1 MGFFICTIYITQK
14 EYNQEQIMEISA
26 KYNPEGIEQR
36 WYNEWIE
43 QKIFSSIPDERPSYT
58 VVMPPPNVTGILHMG
73 HMLNNTIQDILV
85 RRSRMLGYNA
95 CWVPG
100 TDHASIA
107 TENKVV
113 QQLKDQGILKDNI
126 SREEFLNHAFDWKN
140 KYGNIILD
148 QLKKLGCSCDWERT
162 RFTMEPDLSEAVID
176 SFIDLHDK
184 GFIYHGTRMINWDPV
199 GKTALSD
206 EEVNHEEQHAQ
217 LYYIN
222 YSLYESD
229 ESIQI
234 ATTRPE
240 TIMGDTA
247 ICVHPNDKR
256 YKHLVGKSCLV
267 PLVNRSIPI
276 IADEYIDIEF
286 GTGALKVTPAHDF
299 NDYELGKKHQLATID
314 CFNDDGTL
322 SESAQIFVGE
332 DRFKARKLVINE
344 LEKQGNLIKTEQI
357 VNKVGKSERT
367 KAIVEPR
374 LSAQWF
380 VDMKKFMKEYPE
392 SLSDVMND
400 KIQFHPAKFKNTYR
414 HWLENIKDWCISR
427 QLWWGHRI
435 PAWYTPDGSPI
446 IAKTA
451 EEAIKK
457 STNPKWTASDLKQDE
472 DVLDTWFSSW
482 LWPISVFDGFKNE
495 GQKELD
501 YYFPTSDL
509 VTAPDIIFFWV
520 ARMVMAGHAFKK
532 QIPFKN
538 VYFTGIVR
546 DKDRRKMSKSL
557 GNSPDPIHLMEK
569 FGTDGV
575 RMGLM
580 LSAPA
585 GNDILFD
592 EALCEQGRNFCNKLW
607 NSFRLIK
614 GLEVTEVQDEF
625 SKNHSSQAHQWMSHK
640 LSLTIERINSYFDDF
655 RISDAL
661 MELYKLT
668 RDDFSGWY
676 LEMIKPTY
684 GQPIYAKDLD
694 KVIQMF
700 DQILKLLHP
709 FMPFITEELWHG
721 LGERNGQY
729 INQQNWPT
737 QESLDTSIHQNV
749 FNLVSEIRAKRNE
762 NGISPKIPAFIQLNV
777 KDNSIYESIE
787 GIIHKLANASISV
800 NSSESTPFKVLIG
813 TDEVVITF
821 KDFVKKID
829 TASNQKEIKRLQGFL
844 IGIEKKLNNEKF
856 MANAKP
862 EVIANEQKKKE
873 DTLRKIERLQ
883 SQS

>member
-1 MGFFICTIYITQK
+1 
-14 EYNQEQIMEISA
+14 MEISA

-222 YSLYESD
+222 YSLYEND

-322 SESAQIFVGE
+322 GESAQIFVGE
-332 DRFKARKLVINE
+332 DRFRARKLVINE

-625 SKNHSSQAHQWMSHK
+625 SKNQSSQAHQWMSHK

-721 LGERNGQY
+721 LGERKGQY

-821 KDFVKKID
+821 KDFVKEID

-856 MANAKP
+856 IANAKP

>member
-1 MGFFICTIYITQK
+1 
-14 EYNQEQIMEISA
+14 MEISA

-58 VVMPPPNVTGILHMG
+58 IVMPPPNVTGILHMG

-113 QQLKDQGILKDNI
+113 QQLQENGVSKESLT
-126 SREEFLNHAFDWKN
+126 REEFLNHAFDWKN

-176 SFIDLHDK
+176 SFIDLHSK
-184 GFIYHGTRMINWDPV
+184 GYIYHGTRMINWDPV

-206 EEVNHEEQHAQ
+206 EEVNHEEQNAE

-222 YSLYESD
+222 YQLGDSD
-229 ESIQI
+229 KQIQI

-247 ICVHPNDKR
+247 ICVHPDDSR
-256 YKHLVGKSCLV
+256 YKNLIGKSCIV
-267 PLVNRSIPI
+267 PLVDRPIPI
-276 IADEYIDIEF
+276 IADDYIDIEF

-299 NDYELGKKHQLATID
+299 NDYEIGKRHQLAMID

-322 SESAQIFVGE
+322 SESAQVFVGE
-332 DRFKARKLVINE
+332 DRFKARKLIVKE
-344 LEKQGNLIKTEQI
+344 LKNLGNLVKTEQFT
-357 VNKVGKSERT
+357 NKIGKSERT

-380 VDMKKFMKEYPE
+380 VDMKKFMKTHPE

-400 KIQFHPAKFKNTYR
+400 QIQFHPAKFKNTYR

-435 PAWYTPDGSPI
+435 PAWYTPDGTPI

-451 EEAIKK
+451 EEALKK
-457 STNPKWTASDLKQDE
+457 IDNDQWSISDLRQDE

-482 LWPISVFDGFKNE
+482 LWPISVFNGFKDE

-501 YYFPTSDL
+501 YYYPTSDL

-520 ARMVMAGHAFKK
+520 ARMVMAGQAFKK

-557 GNSPDPIHLMEK
+557 GNSPDPIRLMEK

-592 EALCEQGRNFCNKLW
+592 ETLCEQGRNFCNKLW

-614 GLEVTEVQDEF
+614 GLNVTEQPDEF
-625 SKNHSSQAHQWMSHK
+625 SSNHGSQIHQWMNY
-640 LSLTIERINSYFDDF
+640 RIQQATQKVDSYFDEF

-676 LEMIKPTY
+676 LEMIKPAY
-684 GQPIYAKDLD
+684 GESIFAKDLD
-694 KVIQMF
+694 QVSSMF

-721 LGERNGQY
+721 LGDRKGQY
-729 INQQNWPT
+729 INQQTWPK
-737 QESLDTSIHQNV
+737 QNSFESSIHNHV
-749 FNLVSEIRAKRNE
+749 FSLVSEIRAKRNE
-762 NGISPKIPAFIQLNV
+762 NGISPKIPASVDLNV
-777 KDNSIYESIE
+777 KDNSIYETSF
-787 GIIHKLANASISV
+787 GIIQKLANVTKSLD
-800 NSSESTPFKVLIG
+800 SESSTQFKALIG
-813 TDEVVITF
+813 TDEVSIAF
-821 KDFVKKID
+821 KGFVKKID
-829 TASNQKEIKRLQGFL
+829 TTSNQKEIKRLQGFL
-844 IGIEKKLNNEKF
+844 IGIDKKLNNEKF

-862 EVIANEQKKKE
+862 EVIANEQQKKA
-873 DTLRKIERLQ
+873 DTLDKIQRLQ
-883 SQS
+883 NQN

>member
-1 MGFFICTIYITQK
+1 
-14 EYNQEQIMEISA
+14 MEISA

-58 VVMPPPNVTGILHMG
+58 IVMPPPNVTGILHMG

-113 QQLKDQGILKDNI
+113 EQLLDKGISKESLT
-126 SREEFLNHAFDWKN
+126 REEFLDHAFDWKE

-176 SFIDLHDK
+176 SFIDLHSK
-184 GFIYHGTRMINWDPV
+184 GYIYHGTRMINWDPV

-206 EEVNHEEQHAQ
+206 EEVNHEEQNAE

-222 YSLYESD
+222 YQLD
-229 ESIQI
+229 DGDKQIQI

-247 ICVHPNDKR
+247 ICVHPNDSR
-256 YKHLVGKSCLV
+256 YKNLIGKSCFV
-267 PLVNRSIPI
+267 PLVDRSIPI
-276 IADEYIDIEF
+276 IADDYIDIEF

-299 NDYELGKKHQLATID
+299 NDYEIGKRHQLATID

-322 SESAQIFVGE
+322 SESAQVFVGE
-332 DRFKARKLVINE
+332 DRFKARKLIVKE
-344 LEKQGNLIKTEQI
+344 LKNLGSLVKTEQI
-357 VNKVGKSERT
+357 TNKVGKSERT

-380 VDMKKFMKEYPE
+380 IDMKKFMKAHPE

-400 KIQFHPAKFKNTYR
+400 QIQFHPAKFKNTYR

-435 PAWYTPDGSPI
+435 PAWYTPDGTPI

-457 STNPKWTASDLKQDE
+457 IDNDQWSISDLKQDE

-482 LWPISVFDGFKNE
+482 LWPISVFNGFKDE

-501 YYFPTSDL
+501 YYYPTSDL

-520 ARMVMAGHAFKK
+520 ARMVMAGQAFKK

-546 DKDRRKMSKSL
+546 DKDR
-557 GNSPDPIHLMEK
+557 
-569 FGTDGV
+569 
-575 RMGLM
+575 
-580 LSAPA
+580 
-585 GNDILFD
+585 
-592 EALCEQGRNFCNKLW
+592 
-607 NSFRLIK
+607 
-614 GLEVTEVQDEF
+614 
-625 SKNHSSQAHQWMSHK
+625 
-640 LSLTIERINSYFDDF
+640 
-655 RISDAL
+655 
-661 MELYKLT
+661 
-668 RDDFSGWY
+668 
-676 LEMIKPTY
+676 
-684 GQPIYAKDLD
+684 
-694 KVIQMF
+694 
-700 DQILKLLHP
+700 
-709 FMPFITEELWHG
+709 
-721 LGERNGQY
+721 
-729 INQQNWPT
+729 
-737 QESLDTSIHQNV
+737 
-749 FNLVSEIRAKRNE
+749 
-762 NGISPKIPAFIQLNV
+762 
-777 KDNSIYESIE
+777 
-787 GIIHKLANASISV
+787 
-800 NSSESTPFKVLIG
+800 
-813 TDEVVITF
+813 
-821 KDFVKKID
+821 
-829 TASNQKEIKRLQGFL
+829 
-844 IGIEKKLNNEKF
+844 
-856 MANAKP
+856 
-862 EVIANEQKKKE
+862 
-873 DTLRKIERLQ
+873 
-883 SQS
+883 

>member
-1 MGFFICTIYITQK
+1 M
-14 EYNQEQIMEISA
+14 
-26 KYNPEGIEQR
+26 
-36 WYNEWIE
+36 
-43 QKIFSSIPDERPSYT
+43 D
-58 VVMPPPNVTGILHMG
+58 
-73 HMLNNTIQDILV
+73 
-85 RRSRMLGYNA
+85 
-95 CWVPG
+95 
-100 TDHASIA
+100 
-107 TENKVV
+107 
-113 QQLKDQGILKDNI
+113 
-126 SREEFLNHAFDWKN
+126 
-140 KYGNIILD
+140 
-148 QLKKLGCSCDWERT
+148 
-162 RFTMEPDLSEAVID
+162 PDLSDAVID
-176 SFIDLHDK
+176 SFIDLHAK
-184 GFIYHGTRMINWDPV
+184 GFIYHGTRMINWDPI

-206 EEVNHEEQHAQ
+206 EEVNHEEQNAQ

-222 YSLYESD
+222 YSLSESD

-256 YKHLVGKSCLV
+256 YKHLVGKSCIV

-299 NDYELGKKHQLATID
+299 NDYELGKKHQLFTID

-322 SESAQIFVGE
+322 SESAQVFIGE

-344 LEKQGNLIKTEQI
+344 LEKQGNLVKTEQI

-380 VDMKKFMKEYPE
+380 VNMKKFMEEYPE
-392 SLSDVMND
+392 TLSDVMND

-501 YYFPTSDL
+501 YYYPTSDL

-640 LSLTIERINSYFDDF
+640 LNLTIERINSYFDDF

-721 LGERNGQY
+721 LGERKGQY
-729 INQQNWPT
+729 INQQNWPSQDSIDAT
-737 QESLDTSIHQNV
+737 IHQHV
-749 FNLVSEIRAKRNE
+749 FNLISEIRAKRNE
-762 NGISPKIPAFIQLNV
+762 NGISPKIPGFIKLNA
-777 KDNSIYESIE
+777 KDSIIYESTE
-787 GIIHKLANASISV
+787 GIIHKLANATIST
-800 NSSESTPFKVLIG
+800 NNDQNTPFKSLIG
-813 TDEVVITF
+813 TDEVIITF
-821 KDFVKKID
+821 KDFIKEID
-829 TASNQKEIKRLQGFL
+829 TASIQKEIKRLQGFL
-844 IGIEKKLNNEKF
+844 IGIDKKLNNERF

-862 EVIANEQKKKE
+862 EVIANEQKKKD
-873 DTLRKIERLQ
+873 DTLRKIERLKNQ
-883 SQS
+883 S

>member
-1 MGFFICTIYITQK
+1 
-14 EYNQEQIMEISA
+14 MEISA

-113 QQLKDQGILKDNI
+113 QQLKEQGISKDNI

-176 SFIDLHDK
+176 SFIDLHAK

-299 NDYELGKKHQLATID
+299 NDYELGKKYQLATID

-435 PAWYTPDGSPI
+435 PVWYTPDGSII

-532 QIPFKN
+532 EIPFKN

-614 GLEVTEVQDEF
+614 GLEVTEIQDEF

-787 GIIHKLANASISV
+787 GIIHKLANASISL

-821 KDFVKKID
+821 KDFVKEID

>member
-1 MGFFICTIYITQK
+1 
-14 EYNQEQIMEISA
+14 MEISA

-43 QKIFSSIPDERPSYT
+43 KKIFSSIPDERPSYT

-85 RRSRMLGYNA
+85 RRSRMLGFNA

-113 QQLKDQGILKDNI
+113 QQLKDQGISKDNI
-126 SREEFLNHAFDWKN
+126 SREEFLDHAFDWKN

-176 SFIDLHDK
+176 SFIDLHAK

-206 EEVNHEEQHAQ
+206 EEVNHEEQNAQ

-222 YSLYESD
+222 YSLSESD

-247 ICVHPNDKR
+247 ICVHPNDER

-267 PLVNRSIPI
+267 PLVKRSIPI

-322 SESAQIFVGE
+322 SKSAQIFVGE

-344 LEKQGNLIKTEQI
+344 LEKQGKLIKTEQI

-367 KAIVEPR
+367 KAVVEPR

-380 VDMKKFMKEYPE
+380 VDMKKFMEEYPE

-501 YYFPTSDL
+501 YYYPTSDL

-684 GQPIYAKDLD
+684 GHPVYAKDLD

-737 QESLDTSIHQNV
+737 QEPLGVSIHQNI

-777 KDNSIYESIE
+777 KNNTIYESTE

-800 NSSESTPFKVLIG
+800 KASESTPFKVLIG

-821 KDFVKKID
+821 QDFVKEID

>member
-1 MGFFICTIYITQK
+1 MGFFICIIYITQK
-14 EYNQEQIMEISA
+14 NYNQEQIMEISA

-43 QKIFSSIPDERPSYT
+43 KKIFSSIPDERPSYT

-85 RRSRMLGYNA
+85 RRSRMLGFNA

-113 QQLKDQGILKDNI
+113 QQLKDQGISKDNI
-126 SREEFLNHAFDWKN
+126 SREEFLDHAFDWKN

-176 SFIDLHDK
+176 SFIDLHAK

-206 EEVNHEEQHAQ
+206 EEVNHEEQNAQ

-222 YSLYESD
+222 YSLSESD

-247 ICVHPNDKR
+247 ICVHPNDER

-267 PLVNRSIPI
+267 PLVKRSIPI

-322 SESAQIFVGE
+322 SKSAQIFVGE
-332 DRFKARKLVINE
+332 DRFKARKLMINE

-380 VDMKKFMKEYPE
+380 VDMKKFMEEYPE

-501 YYFPTSDL
+501 YYYPTSDL

-684 GQPIYAKDLD
+684 SQPIYAKDLD

-737 QESLDTSIHQNV
+737 QGSLNTSIHQNI

-777 KDNSIYESIE
+777 KNNTIYESTE

-800 NSSESTPFKVLIG
+800 KASESTPFKVLIG

-821 KDFVKKID
+821 QDFVKEID

>member
-1 MGFFICTIYITQK
+1 
-14 EYNQEQIMEISA
+14 MEISA

-85 RRSRMLGYNA
+85 RRSRMLGFNA

-113 QQLKDQGILKDNI
+113 QQLKEQGISKDNI
-126 SREEFLNHAFDWKN
+126 SREEFLDHAFDWKN

-176 SFIDLHDK
+176 SFIDLHAK

-206 EEVNHEEQHAQ
+206 EEVNHEEQNAQ

-222 YSLYESD
+222 YSLSESD

-247 ICVHPNDKR
+247 ICVHPNDER

-267 PLVNRSIPI
+267 PLVKRSIPI

-322 SESAQIFVGE
+322 SKSAQIFVGE

-344 LEKQGNLIKTEQI
+344 LEKQGKLIKTEQI

-380 VDMKKFMKEYPE
+380 VDMKKFMEEYPE

-501 YYFPTSDL
+501 YYYPTSDL

-684 GQPIYAKDLD
+684 SQPIYAKDLD

-737 QESLDTSIHQNV
+737 QGSLNTSIHQNI

-777 KDNSIYESIE
+777 KNNTIYESTE

-800 NSSESTPFKVLIG
+800 KASESTPFKVLIG

-821 KDFVKKID
+821 QDFVKEID

>member
-1 MGFFICTIYITQK
+1 MGFFICIIYITQK
-14 EYNQEQIMEISA
+14 NYNQEQIMEISA

-43 QKIFSSIPDERPSYT
+43 KKIFSSIPDERPSYT

-85 RRSRMLGYNA
+85 RRSRMLGFNA

-113 QQLKDQGILKDNI
+113 QQLKDQGISKDNI
-126 SREEFLNHAFDWKN
+126 SREEFLDHAFDWKN

-176 SFIDLHDK
+176 SFIDLHAK

-206 EEVNHEEQHAQ
+206 EEVNHEEQNAQ

-222 YSLYESD
+222 YSLSESD

-247 ICVHPNDKR
+247 ICVHPNDER

-267 PLVNRSIPI
+267 PLVKRSIPI

-322 SESAQIFVGE
+322 SKSAQIFVGE
-332 DRFKARKLVINE
+332 DRFKARKLMINE

-380 VDMKKFMKEYPE
+380 VDMKKFMEEYPE

-435 PAWYTPDGSPI
+435 PAWYTPDGSTI

-501 YYFPTSDL
+501 YYYPTSDL

-684 GQPIYAKDLD
+684 SQPIYAKDLD

-737 QESLDTSIHQNV
+737 QGSLNTSIHQNI

-777 KDNSIYESIE
+777 KNNTIYESTE

-800 NSSESTPFKVLIG
+800 KASESTPFKVLIG
-813 TDEVVITF
+813 TDEVVISF
-821 KDFVKKID
+821 QDFVKEID

-844 IGIEKKLNNEKF
+844 IGIDKKLSNEKF

>member
-1 MGFFICTIYITQK
+1 
-14 EYNQEQIMEISA
+14 MEISA

-85 RRSRMLGYNA
+85 RRSRMLGFNA

-113 QQLKDQGILKDNI
+113 QQLKEQGISKDNI
-126 SREEFLNHAFDWKN
+126 SREEFLDHAFDWKN

-176 SFIDLHDK
+176 SFIDLHAK

-206 EEVNHEEQHAQ
+206 EEVNHEEQNAQ

-222 YSLYESD
+222 YSLSESD

-247 ICVHPNDKR
+247 ICVHPNDER

-267 PLVNRSIPI
+267 PLVKRSIPI

-322 SESAQIFVGE
+322 SKSAQIFVGE

-344 LEKQGNLIKTEQI
+344 LEKQGKLIKTEQI

-380 VDMKKFMKEYPE
+380 VDMKKFMEEYPE

-501 YYFPTSDL
+501 YYYPTSDL

-684 GQPIYAKDLD
+684 GHPVYAKDLD

-737 QESLDTSIHQNV
+737 QGSLNTSIHQNI

-777 KDNSIYESIE
+777 KNNTIYESTE

-800 NSSESTPFKVLIG
+800 KASESTPFKVLIG

-821 KDFVKKID
+821 QDFVKEID

>member
-532 QIPFKN
+532 EIPFKN

-640 LSLTIERINSYFDDF
+640 LSLTIDRINSYFDDF

-821 KDFVKKID
+821 KDFVKEID

>member
-729 INQQNWPT
+729 
-737 QESLDTSIHQNV
+737 
-749 FNLVSEIRAKRNE
+749 
-762 NGISPKIPAFIQLNV
+762 PKL
-777 KDNSIYESIE
+777 
-787 GIIHKLANASISV
+787 
-800 NSSESTPFKVLIG
+800 TP
-813 TDEVVITF
+813 
-821 KDFVKKID
+821 
-829 TASNQKEIKRLQGFL
+829 N
-844 IGIEKKLNNEKF
+844 
-856 MANAKP
+856 
-862 EVIANEQKKKE
+862 
-873 DTLRKIERLQ
+873 
-883 SQS
+883 

>member
-1 MGFFICTIYITQK
+1 
-14 EYNQEQIMEISA
+14 MEISA

-43 QKIFSSIPDERPSYT
+43 KKIFSSIPDERPSYT

-85 RRSRMLGYNA
+85 RRSRMLGFNA

-113 QQLKDQGILKDNI
+113 QQLKDQGISKDNI
-126 SREEFLNHAFDWKN
+126 SREEFLDHAFDWKN

-206 EEVNHEEQHAQ
+206 EEVNHEEQNAQ

-222 YSLYESD
+222 YSLSESD

-247 ICVHPNDKR
+247 ICVHPNDER

-267 PLVNRSIPI
+267 PLVKRSIPI

-322 SESAQIFVGE
+322 SKSAQIFVGE
-332 DRFKARKLVINE
+332 DRFKARKLMINE

-380 VDMKKFMKEYPE
+380 VDMKKFMEEYPE

-501 YYFPTSDL
+501 YYYPTSDL

-668 RDDFSGWY
+668 RDNFSGWY

-684 GQPIYAKDLD
+684 SQPIYAKDLD

-737 QESLDTSIHQNV
+737 QGSLNTSIHQNI

-777 KDNSIYESIE
+777 KNNTIYESTE

-800 NSSESTPFKVLIG
+800 KASESTPFKVLIG

-821 KDFVKKID
+821 QDFVKEID

>member
-95 CWVPG
+95 CWIPG

-821 KDFVKKID
+821 KDFVKEID

>member
-1 MGFFICTIYITQK
+1 
-14 EYNQEQIMEISA
+14 MEISA
-26 KYNPEGIEQR
+26 NYNPEGIEQR

-58 VVMPPPNVTGILHMG
+58 IVMPPPNVTGILHMG

-95 CWVPG
+95 CWIPG

-113 QQLKDQGILKDNI
+113 QQLKDIGVSKDNLT
-126 SREEFLNHAFDWKN
+126 REEFLDHAFDWKD
-140 KYGNIILD
+140 KYGNIILE

-162 RFTMEPDLSEAVID
+162 RFTMESELSEAVID
-176 SFIDLHDK
+176 SFIDLHSK
-184 GFIYHGTRMINWDPV
+184 GYIYHGTRMINWDPV

-206 EEVNHEEQHAQ
+206 EEVNHEEQNAE

-222 YSLYESD
+222 YQLVD
-229 ESIQI
+229 GDKHIQI

-247 ICVHPNDKR
+247 ICVHPDDKR
-256 YKHLVGKSCLV
+256 YKHLIGKSCIV
-267 PLVNRSIPI
+267 PLVDRPIPI
-276 IADEYIDIEF
+276 IADDYIDIEF

-299 NDYELGKKHQLATID
+299 NDYEIGKRHQLATID

-322 SESAQIFVGE
+322 NDSAQIFIGE
-332 DRFKARKLVINE
+332 DRFKARE
-344 LEKQGNLIKTEQI
+344 LIIKELRNHGSLAKTEQI
-357 VNKVGKSERT
+357 KNKVGKSERT

-380 VDMKKFMKEYPE
+380 VDMKKFMKSYPE
-392 SLSDVMND
+392 SLSDVMD
-400 KIQFHPAKFKNTYR
+400 DQIQFHPAKFKNTYK

-435 PAWYTPDGSPI
+435 PAWYTPEGTPI

-451 EEAIKK
+451 EEAIDKLD
-457 STNPKWTASDLKQDE
+457 NDKWSITDLKQDE

-482 LWPISVFDGFKNE
+482 LWPISVFNGFKDE

-501 YYFPTSDL
+501 YYYPTSDL

-557 GNSPDPIHLMEK
+557 GNSPDPIRLMEK
-569 FGTDGV
+569 FGADGV

-614 GLEVTEVQDEF
+614 GLNTSYQPDDF
-625 SKNHSSQAHQWMSHK
+625 SLNHGSQIHEWMNHRIHQATQK
-640 LSLTIERINSYFDDF
+640 VNSFFDDF

-676 LEMIKPTY
+676 LEMIKPAY
-684 GQPIYAKDLD
+684 GKPIYTKDLD
-694 KVIQMF
+694 QVTFIF

-709 FMPFITEELWHG
+709 FMPFISEELWHG
-721 LGERNGQY
+721 LGDRNGQY
-729 INQQNWPT
+729 INQQTWPK
-737 QESLDTSIHQNV
+737 QKPSNSSIHNHV
-749 FNLVSEIRAKRNE
+749 FSLVTEIRAKRNE
-762 NGISPKIPAFIQLNV
+762 NGVSPKIPATINLNA
-777 KDNSIYESIE
+777 KDNSIYETSF
-787 GIIHKLANASISV
+787 GIIQKLANVTQSLK
-800 NSSESTPFKVLIG
+800 NDDNTQFKALIG
-813 TDEVVITF
+813 TDEVSITF
-821 KDFVKKID
+821 KGFVKKID
-829 TASNQKEIKRLQGFL
+829 TSSIQKEIKRLQGFL
-844 IGIEKKLNNEKF
+844 NGIEKKLNNEKF
-856 MANAKP
+856 MSNAKP
-862 EVIANEQKKKE
+862 EVITKEQQKKA
-873 DTLRKIERLQ
+873 DTLDKIQRLQ
-883 SQS
+883 NQN

>member
-1 MGFFICTIYITQK
+1 
-14 EYNQEQIMEISA
+14 ME
-26 KYNPEGIEQR
+26 
-36 WYNEWIE
+36 
-43 QKIFSSIPDERPSYT
+43 
-58 VVMPPPNVTGILHMG
+58 
-73 HMLNNTIQDILV
+73 
-85 RRSRMLGYNA
+85 
-95 CWVPG
+95 
-100 TDHASIA
+100 
-107 TENKVV
+107 
-113 QQLKDQGILKDNI
+113 
-126 SREEFLNHAFDWKN
+126 
-140 KYGNIILD
+140 
-148 QLKKLGCSCDWERT
+148 
-162 RFTMEPDLSEAVID
+162 
-176 SFIDLHDK
+176 
-184 GFIYHGTRMINWDPV
+184 
-199 GKTALSD
+199 
-206 EEVNHEEQHAQ
+206 
-217 LYYIN
+217 
-222 YSLYESD
+222 
-229 ESIQI
+229 
-234 ATTRPE
+234 
-240 TIMGDTA
+240 
-247 ICVHPNDKR
+247 
-256 YKHLVGKSCLV
+256 
-267 PLVNRSIPI
+267 
-276 IADEYIDIEF
+276 
-286 GTGALKVTPAHDF
+286 
-299 NDYELGKKHQLATID
+299 
-314 CFNDDGTL
+314 
-322 SESAQIFVGE
+322 
-332 DRFKARKLVINE
+332 
-344 LEKQGNLIKTEQI
+344 
-357 VNKVGKSERT
+357 
-367 KAIVEPR
+367 
-374 LSAQWF
+374 
-380 VDMKKFMKEYPE
+380 EYPE

-501 YYFPTSDL
+501 YYYPTSDL

-684 GQPIYAKDLD
+684 GHPVYAKDLD

-737 QESLDTSIHQNV
+737 QGSLNTSIHQNI

-777 KDNSIYESIE
+777 KNNTIYESTE

-800 NSSESTPFKVLIG
+800 KASESTPFKVLIG

-821 KDFVKKID
+821 QDFVKEID

>member
-1 MGFFICTIYITQK
+1 
-14 EYNQEQIMEISA
+14 MEISA

-36 WYNEWIE
+36 WYNEWME
-43 QKIFSSIPDERPSYT
+43 QKLFSSIPDNRPSYT

-113 QQLKDQGILKDNI
+113 QQLKEQGISKDDI

-162 RFTMEPDLSEAVID
+162 RFTMEPDLSDAVID

-184 GFIYHGTRMINWDPV
+184 GFIYYGTRMINWDPV

-206 EEVNHEEQHAQ
+206 EEVNHEEQQAQ

-222 YSLYESD
+222 YSLSESN

-247 ICVHPNDKR
+247 ICVHPTDDR
-256 YKHLVGKSCLV
+256 YKHLIGKSCLV
-267 PLVNRSIPI
+267 PLVNRPIPI
-276 IADEYIDIEF
+276 IADDYIDIEF

-299 NDYELGKKHQLATID
+299 NDYELGKRHKLASID

-322 SESAQIFVGE
+322 SEAAQIFIGE
-332 DRFKARKLVINE
+332 DRFKARKLVVSE
-344 LEKQGNLIKTEQI
+344 LDKLGSLIKTEQI

-367 KAIVEPR
+367 KAVVEPR

-380 VDMKKFMKEYPE
+380 IDMKKFMDEHPE

-435 PAWYTPDGSPI
+435 PAWYTPEGTPI
-446 IAKTA
+446 IARTA
-451 EEAIKK
+451 EEALQK
-457 STNPKWTASDLKQDE
+457 SNNSEWTISDLKQDE

-482 LWPISVFDGFKNE
+482 LWPISVFDGFKSE

-501 YYFPTSDL
+501 YYYPTSDL

-532 QIPFKN
+532 QIPFNN

-614 GLEVTEVQDEF
+614 GLEISEVQDVF
-625 SKNHSSQAHQWMSHK
+625 SKNHSSQVHQWMYHK
-640 LSLTIERINSYFDDF
+640 LSKTIDRINAHFDEF

-684 GQPIYAKDLD
+684 GQPIYTKDLD
-694 KVIQMF
+694 QVIQMF

-721 LGERNGQY
+721 LGNRNGEY
-729 INQQNWPT
+729 INQQSWPT
-737 QESLDTSIHQNV
+737 QKPIDAAIDQNV

-762 NGISPKIPAFIQLNV
+762 NGISPKVPAFISLNV
-777 KDNSIYESIE
+777 NDNSIYETTE
-787 GIIHKLANASISV
+787 GIIHKLANASISE
-800 NSSESTPFKVLIG
+800 NQKECTLFKTLVG
-813 TDEVVITF
+813 TDEVIISF
-821 KDFVKKID
+821 EDFVKEID
-829 TASNQKEIKRLQGFL
+829 TESNQKEIKRLQGFL
-844 IGIEKKLNNEKF
+844 FGIEKKLSNEKF

-862 EVIANEQKKKE
+862 EIIANEQKKKE

-883 SQS
+883 NQS

>member
-1 MGFFICTIYITQK
+1 M
-14 EYNQEQIMEISA
+14 
-26 KYNPEGIEQR
+26 
-36 WYNEWIE
+36 
-43 QKIFSSIPDERPSYT
+43 
-58 VVMPPPNVTGILHMG
+58 
-73 HMLNNTIQDILV
+73 
-85 RRSRMLGYNA
+85 
-95 CWVPG
+95 
-100 TDHASIA
+100 
-107 TENKVV
+107 
-113 QQLKDQGILKDNI
+113 
-126 SREEFLNHAFDWKN
+126 NHAFDWKN

-162 RFTMEPDLSEAVID
+162 RFTMEPDLSDAVID

-184 GFIYHGTRMINWDPV
+184 GFIYYGTRMINWDPV
-199 GKTALSD
+199 GKTALSY
-206 EEVNHEEQHAQ
+206 EEVNHEEQQAQ

-222 YSLYESD
+222 YPLSEGN

-247 ICVHPNDKR
+247 ICVHPTDDR
-256 YKHLVGKSCLV
+256 YKHLIGKSCLV
-267 PLVNRSIPI
+267 PLVNRPIPI
-276 IADEYIDIEF
+276 IADDYIDIEF

-299 NDYELGKKHQLATID
+299 NDYELGKRHKLASID

-322 SESAQIFVGE
+322 SEAAQIFIGE
-332 DRFKARKLVINE
+332 DRFKARKLVVRE
-344 LEKQGNLIKTEQI
+344 LDKLGSLIKTEQI
-357 VNKVGKSERT
+357 VNKVGISERT
-367 KAIVEPR
+367 NTIVEPR

-380 VDMKKFMKEYPE
+380 MDMKKFMDKHPE

-435 PAWYTPDGSPI
+435 PAWYTPEGTPI
-446 IAKTA
+446 IARTA
-451 EEAIKK
+451 EEAFKK
-457 STNPKWTASDLKQDE
+457 SNNSEWTISDLKQDE

-482 LWPISVFDGFKNE
+482 LWPISVFNGFKSE
-495 GQKELD
+495 GQKELE
-501 YYFPTSDL
+501 YYYPTSDL

-532 QIPFKN
+532 QIPFNN

-614 GLEVTEVQDEF
+614 GLEISEVQDVF
-625 SKNHSSQAHQWMSHK
+625 SKNHSSQVHQWMYHK
-640 LSLTIERINSYFDDF
+640 LSKTIDRINAHFDEF

-684 GQPIYAKDLD
+684 GQPIYTKDLD
-694 KVIQMF
+694 QVIQMF

-721 LGERNGQY
+721 LGNRNGEY
-729 INQQNWPT
+729 INQQSWPT
-737 QESLDTSIHQNV
+737 QKPIGAAIDQNV

-762 NGISPKIPAFIQLNV
+762 NGISPKVPAFISLNV
-777 KDNSIYESIE
+777 NYNSIYETTE
-787 GIIHKLANASISV
+787 GIILKLANASISE
-800 NSSESTPFKVLIG
+800 NQKECTLFKTLVGI
-813 TDEVVITF
+813 DEVIISF
-821 KDFVKKID
+821 EGFVKEID
-829 TASNQKEIKRLQGFL
+829 TESNQKEIKRLQGFL
-844 IGIEKKLNNEKF
+844 FGIEKKLSNEKF

-862 EVIANEQKKKE
+862 EIIANEQKKKE

-883 SQS
+883 NQS

>member
-1 MGFFICTIYITQK
+1 
-14 EYNQEQIMEISA
+14 
-26 KYNPEGIEQR
+26 
-36 WYNEWIE
+36 
-43 QKIFSSIPDERPSYT
+43 
-58 VVMPPPNVTGILHMG
+58 
-73 HMLNNTIQDILV
+73 
-85 RRSRMLGYNA
+85 
-95 CWVPG
+95 
-100 TDHASIA
+100 
-107 TENKVV
+107 
-113 QQLKDQGILKDNI
+113 
-126 SREEFLNHAFDWKN
+126 
-140 KYGNIILD
+140 
-148 QLKKLGCSCDWERT
+148 
-162 RFTMEPDLSEAVID
+162 
-176 SFIDLHDK
+176 
-184 GFIYHGTRMINWDPV
+184 MINWDPV

-206 EEVNHEEQHAQ
+206 EEVNHEEQNAQ

-222 YSLYESD
+222 YSLSESD

-247 ICVHPNDKR
+247 ICVHPNDER

-267 PLVNRSIPI
+267 PLVKRSIPI

-322 SESAQIFVGE
+322 SKSAQIFVGE
-332 DRFKARKLVINE
+332 DRFKARKLMINE

-380 VDMKKFMKEYPE
+380 VDMKKFMEEYPE

-501 YYFPTSDL
+501 YYYPTSDL

-684 GQPIYAKDLD
+684 SQPIYAKDLD

-737 QESLDTSIHQNV
+737 QGSLNTSIHQNI

-777 KDNSIYESIE
+777 KNNTIYESTE

-800 NSSESTPFKVLIG
+800 KASESTPFKVLIG

-821 KDFVKKID
+821 QDFVKEID

>member
-1 MGFFICTIYITQK
+1 
-14 EYNQEQIMEISA
+14 MEISA

-85 RRSRMLGYNA
+85 RRSRMLGFNA

-113 QQLKDQGILKDNI
+113 QQLKEQGISKDNI
-126 SREEFLNHAFDWKN
+126 SREEFLDHAFDWKN

-176 SFIDLHDK
+176 SFIDLHAK

-206 EEVNHEEQHAQ
+206 EEVNHEEQNAQ

-222 YSLYESD
+222 YSLSESD

-247 ICVHPNDKR
+247 ICVHPNDER

-267 PLVNRSIPI
+267 PLVKRSIPI

-322 SESAQIFVGE
+322 SKSAQIFVGE
-332 DRFKARKLVINE
+332 DRFKARKIVINE
-344 LEKQGNLIKTEQI
+344 LEKQGKLIKTEQI

-380 VDMKKFMKEYPE
+380 VDMKKFMEEYPE

-501 YYFPTSDL
+501 YYYPTSDL

-684 GQPIYAKDLD
+684 GHPVYAKDLD

-729 INQQNWPT
+729 INQQNWPN
-737 QESLDTSIHQNV
+737 QEPLGVSIHQNI

-777 KDNSIYESIE
+777 KNNTIYESTE

-800 NSSESTPFKVLIG
+800 KASESTPFKVLIG

-821 KDFVKKID
+821 QDFVKEID